1 MSFLSY
7 DCFLTNYYNWSC
19 NWTKLKSLVMY
30 LVIDIKIK
38 SNYISLAVG
47 AVGAVVWQLLLVLLG
62 HRLCQTLV
70 AIEGG
75 PQLACTSVGERR
87 AIGTGHGGARG

>member
-7 DCFLTNYYNWSC
+7 DWFLTNYYNWSC
-19 NWTKLKSLVMY
+19 NWTNLKSLVMY
-30 LVIDIKIK
+30 LVIDIKK
-38 SNYISLAVG
+38 LSNYISL

>member
-1 MSFLSY
+1 
-7 DCFLTNYYNWSC
+7 
-19 NWTKLKSLVMY
+19 
-30 LVIDIKIK
+30 
-38 SNYISLAVG
+38 
-47 AVGAVVWQLLLVLLG
+47 VLLG